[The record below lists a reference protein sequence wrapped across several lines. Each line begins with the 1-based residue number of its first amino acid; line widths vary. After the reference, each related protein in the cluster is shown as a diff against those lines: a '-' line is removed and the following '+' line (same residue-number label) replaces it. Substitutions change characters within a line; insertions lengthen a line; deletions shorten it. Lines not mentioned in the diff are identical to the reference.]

1 MRNTMLDNK
10 VDLLNELPQFL
21 RDFRELVYIT
31 KTEDLELQKLYLLFK
46 RELYNQFIETA
57 NSEGLMI
64 FEKLLGITID
74 ETIDIETR
82 RFNVA
87 TLWSGELPYTYK
99 NLIKKLDILCGA
111 DNYNLKVD
119 NLKYK
124 VNITTFFINE
134 RKKEILLKSLR
145 TFIPANMIITND
157 NQIRIILETNLNLG
171 INFITFKNYVIGE

>member
-1 MRNTMLDNK
+1 M
-10 VDLLNELPQFL
+10 
-21 RDFRELVYIT
+21 
-31 KTEDLELQKLYLLFK
+31 
-46 RELYNQFIETA
+46 
-57 NSEGLMI
+57 
-64 FEKLLGITID
+64 
-74 ETIDIETR
+74 
-82 RFNVA
+82 
-87 TLWSGELPYTYK
+87 PYTYK

-119 NLKYK
+119 NMKYK

-171 INFITFKNYVIGE
+171 MNFITFKNYVIGE